1 MRPFF
6 PALAMAIVLAA
17 APVLAAGVQ
26 PAPSMPAAIRA
37 PAGQSPGDFIA
48 GYAKE
53 HGFSG
58 TVLVQKGGRTVF
70 ERSFGLANREH
81 NVPNTRHTVY
91 WAASITK
98 LFTSTLILQLAEQ
111 RRLDLDG
118 TIGTYLPDYRGE
130 AAARVTVR
138 QLLNHTSGLRNID
151 AIPNIEDERQAI
163 RAQVEDAVRHDRLP
177 LYQTPYSSD
186 DLLRKFCSDPLV
198 NAPGKVFDYNNADYI
213 ILGKI
218 IERAY
223 GKPFGVVLG
232 ERILVP
238 LNMRHSGM
246 MRHQQVVPNL
256 ADAYSLAADRRTLQ
270 HDMPV
275 YPENWYAAGAL
286 YSSAGD
292 LLRFAN
298 ALFGGRLIGRPM
310 LDQMTTPGLD
320 RYGLGLW
327 VYDTR
332 AGGATHRVAKRPGHI
347 MGTQSQ
353 LYRFLDSDL
362 TVILLSNAG
371 TTDLDD
377 FVAAI
382 GKRMLE

>member
-1 MRPFF
+1 VHLFLRSLVMT
-6 PALAMAIVLAA
+6 IGLAA
-17 APVLAAGVQ
+17 ALASSAGAQ
-26 PAPSMPAAIRA
+26 QAPPTPAVARS

-48 GYAKE
+48 GYAAE

-58 TVLVQKGGRTVF
+58 TILVQKGGRVAF
-70 ERSFGLANREH
+70 ERSFGLADREH
-81 NVPNTRHTVY
+81 NVPNADHTVY
-91 WAASITK
+91 WVASITK

-111 RRLDLDG
+111 RRLDLDR
-118 TIGTYLPDYRGE
+118 TVGTYLPDYRGE
-130 AAARVTVR
+130 AATRVTVR

-151 AIPNIEDERQAI
+151 VIPNIEDERQAI
-163 RAQVEDAVRHDRLP
+163 RAQIEDAVRHDRLP

-218 IERAY
+218 IEQAY

-232 ERILVP
+232 ERILLP
-238 LNMRHSGM
+238 LQMRHSGM
-246 MRHQQVVPNL
+246 MRHQDVVPNL
-256 ADAYSLAADRRTLQ
+256 ANAYSLGADRRTLQ

-286 YSSAGD
+286 YSSVGD
-292 LLRFAN
+292 LLRFSN
-298 ALFGGRLIGRPM
+298 ALFDGRLIGRPM
-310 LDQMTTPGLD
+310 LDQMTAAGLD

-332 AGGATHRVAKRPGHI
+332 AGGTTHRVAKRPGHI

-362 TVILLSNAG
+362 TVIILSNAG
-371 TTDLDD
+371 TTDLDA

>member
-1 MRPFF
+1 
-6 PALAMAIVLAA
+6 
-17 APVLAAGVQ
+17 
-26 PAPSMPAAIRA
+26 
-37 PAGQSPGDFIA
+37 
-48 GYAKE
+48 
-53 HGFSG
+53 
-58 TVLVQKGGRTVF
+58 VQKGGRTVF

-98 LFTSTLILQLAEQ
+98 LFTATLILQLAEQ

-223 GKPFGVVLG
+223 GKPFGAVLG
-232 ERILVP
+232 ERILAP
-238 LNMRHSGM
+238 LNMRHSGL
-246 MRHQQVVPNL
+246 MRHQEVVPGL
-256 ADAYSLAADRRTLQ
+256 ADAYSLGADRRTLQ

-327 VYDTR
+327 VYDTK
-332 AGGATHRVAKRPGHI
+332 AGGVMHRVAKRPGHI

-371 TTDLDD
+371 TMDLDD

>member
-1 MRPFF
+1 M
-6 PALAMAIVLAA
+6 
-17 APVLAAGVQ
+17 
-26 PAPSMPAAIRA
+26 
-37 PAGQSPGDFIA
+37 
-48 GYAKE
+48 
-53 HGFSG
+53 
-58 TVLVQKGGRTVF
+58 
-70 ERSFGLANREH
+70 
-81 NVPNTRHTVY
+81 
-91 WAASITK
+91 
-98 LFTSTLILQLAEQ
+98 
-111 RRLDLDG
+111 
-118 TIGTYLPDYRGE
+118 
-130 AAARVTVR
+130 
-138 QLLNHTSGLRNID
+138 
-151 AIPNIEDERQAI
+151 
-163 RAQVEDAVRHDRLP
+163 
-177 LYQTPYSSD
+177 
-186 DLLRKFCSDPLV
+186 
-198 NAPGKVFDYNNADYI
+198 
-213 ILGKI
+213 
-218 IERAY
+218 
-223 GKPFGVVLG
+223 LG